1 MIRPI
6 ILLMLFISIS
16 QSQWQ
21 EINQPD
27 IGTVSIILADGNQLF
42 TATNQAQVYTSI
54 DQADSWEMLAD
65 TMDTQPYGA
74 DLLLIKGDAV
84 FFTQNIGEGPY
95 NYICLSGFAGWGP
108 WQELAHQSSALI
120 NMVDNDS
127 LIFTLLNGISISSD
141 SGENWTVIPD
151 PPITGYIQLNLAT
164 NDYLYVSHGCQIYRT
179 ADLGQT
185 WEDITS
191 ILDDVGFASPYS
203 CSTILAMATH
213 EDQLIISMYWGGGK
227 GKLFVSDDHGTSWT
241 VLNEFPV
248 DHNVT
253 AIASKN
259 NVLYVGTGS
268 TLSGVYYTT
277 DFTTWIDFS
286 NGLESY
292 DNSVSQ
298 LVATDEFLYKTG
310 GTINSYQIPL
320 PELDTHWE
328 GTQFVEFTL
337 SQNYPNPF
345 NPVTTLRYEVPRKS
359 FINITIFDILGNV
372 VSDLVS
378 SNQTAGYKSIQWNA
392 TNNQG
397 DSVPAG
403 VYLYSIEAEDF
414 RQTKKMI
421 LLK

>member
-1 MIRPI
+1 M
-6 ILLMLFISIS
+6 SIS

-54 DQADSWEMLAD
+54 DQAGSWEMLAD
-65 TMDTQPYGA
+65 TMDTQPYGT

-84 FFTQNIGEGPY
+84 FFTQNIGVGPY
-95 NYICLSGFAGWGP
+95 NYLCLSGFAGWGP

-120 NMVDNDS
+120 SMVDNDS

-141 SGENWTVIPD
+141 VGETWTEIPE
-151 PPITGYIQLNLAT
+151 PPITGYIRLNLAT

-185 WEDITS
+185 WEDITG

-203 CSTILAMATH
+203 CSTVLAMARH
-213 EDQLIISMYWGGGK
+213 DDQLIISMYWGGGK

-248 DHNVT
+248 DHSVN

-259 NVLYVGTGS
+259 NVLYVGTAS

-286 NGLESY
+286 SGLESY
-292 DNSVSQ
+292 DYSVSQ
-298 LVATDEFLYKTG
+298 LVATDEYLYKTG
-310 GTINSYQIPL
+310 GTLNSYQISL

-328 GTQFVEFTL
+328 STQLVEFTL

-345 NPVTTLRYEVPRKS
+345 NPVTTLRYDLTEDAFV
-359 FINITIFDILGNV
+359 NITIYDMMGRV
-372 VSDLVS
+372 VKTLVN
-378 SNQTAGYKSIQWNA
+378 NQQNAGFKSVIWDA
-392 TNNQG
+392 TN
-397 DSVPAG
+397 DAG
-403 VYLYSIEAEDF
+403 SPVSAGLYLYTIQAGAF
-414 RQTKKMI
+414 RQTKKMV

>member
-1 MIRPI
+1 M
-6 ILLMLFISIS
+6 SIA

-21 EINQPD
+21 EINQPN

-65 TMDTQPYGA
+65 TMATQPYGA

-120 NMVDNDS
+120 SMVDNDS

-141 SGENWTVIPD
+141 VGETWTEIPE
-151 PPITGYIQLNLAT
+151 PPITGYIRLNLAT

-185 WEDITS
+185 WEDITG
-191 ILDDVGFASPYS
+191 ILDDVGFPSPYS
-203 CSTILAMATH
+203 CSTVLAMARH
-213 EDQLIISMYWGGGK
+213 DDQLIISMYWGGGK
-227 GKLFVSDDHGTSWT
+227 GKLFVSDDYGTSWT
-241 VLNEFPV
+241 VLNDFPV
-248 DHNVT
+248 DHSVN

-259 NVLYVGTGS
+259 NVLYVGTAS

-286 NGLESY
+286 TGLESY
-292 DNSVSQ
+292 DYSVSQ
-298 LVATDEFLYKTG
+298 LVATDEYLYKTG
-310 GTINSYQIPL
+310 GTLNSYQISL

-328 GTQFVEFTL
+328 STQLVEFTL

-345 NPVTTLRYEVPRKS
+345 NPTTTLQYELPTDAQVKIR
-359 FINITIFDILGNV
+359 IFDILGKEV
-372 VSDLVS
+372 KTLVN
-378 SNQTAGYKSIQWNA
+378 NQQNAGFKSIQWNA
-392 TNNQG
+392 TNNADQPV
-397 DSVPAG
+397 SAG
-403 VYLYSIEAEDF
+403 LYLYTIEAGAF
-414 RQTKKMI
+414 RQTKKMV

>member
-1 MIRPI
+1 MIRRI
-6 ILLMLFISIS
+6 ILQLLFISIS

-54 DQADSWEMLAD
+54 DQADTWEMLAD

-74 DLLLIKGDAV
+74 DLLLVKGDAV

-95 NYICLSGFAGWGP
+95 NYICSSGFAGWGP
-108 WQELAHQSSALI
+108 WQELPHQSSALI
-120 NMVDNDS
+120 SMVDNDS

-141 SGENWTVIPD
+141 RGEIWTEIPE
-151 PPITGYIQLNLAT
+151 PPITGYIQLNLVT

-185 WEDITS
+185 WEDITG
-191 ILDDVGFASPYS
+191 ILDDIGFASPYS
-203 CSTILAMATH
+203 CSTILAMVRH

-227 GKLFVSDDHGTSWT
+227 GKLFVSDDYGTSWT

-248 DHNVT
+248 DHSVN
-253 AIASKN
+253 AIASKS

-277 DFTTWIDFS
+277 DLTTWIDFS
-286 NGLESY
+286 TGLESY
-292 DNSVSQ
+292 DYSVSQ
-298 LVATDEFLYKTG
+298 LVATDEYLYKTG
-310 GTINSYQIPL
+310 GTINSYKIPL

-328 GTQFVEFTL
+328 RTQFIEFTL

-345 NPVTTLRYEVPRKS
+345 NPTTTLKYDLPEDAMV
-359 FINITIFDILGNV
+359 NITIYDMMGRV
-372 VSDLVS
+372 VNNLVS
-378 SNQTAGYKSIQWNA
+378 SQQRTGYKSIQWHA
-392 TNNQG
+392 TNNTGQPV
-397 DSVPAG
+397 SAG
-403 VYLYSIEAEDF
+403 LYLYSIQAGDYT
-414 RQTKKMI
+414 QTKKMV